1 MAIVNNF
8 QTTAPDADPVPR
20 TFVVQGLDPD
30 LYYQDRVSIDADRT
44 VPNRCGQIFPQNTPL
59 FDV

>member
-1 MAIVNNF
+1 MANVNNY
-8 QTTAPDADPVPR
+8 TAAGDQAGVTE
-20 TFVVQGLDPD
+20 TFVLNGLDPD